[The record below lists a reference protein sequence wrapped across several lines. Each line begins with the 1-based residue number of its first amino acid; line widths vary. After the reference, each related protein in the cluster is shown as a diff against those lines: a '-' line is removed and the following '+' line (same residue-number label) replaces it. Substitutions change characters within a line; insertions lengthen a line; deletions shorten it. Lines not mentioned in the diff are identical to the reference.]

1 MTEQNEIKAKRASET
16 ELLAITVRTLA
27 ELVCYFKEDN
37 YCTDQDAES
46 LAVEGLAAA
55 SEVLRRQY

>member
-1 MTEQNEIKAKRASET
+1 MTEQAEIKAKRPSDT
-16 ELLAITVRTLA
+16 ELLAIAVRTFA
-27 ELVCYFKEDN
+27 ELVCYLKEEN
-37 YCTDQDAES
+37 YCTDKDAEE